1 MRPIDNSWQ
10 LLIVHRLRAKMH
22 LELQAVSLGGFD
34 AGHRGFPGAWY
45 ATELVVFPRI
55 ERIDADAD
63 SHDADLNQ
71 RLGCLVVNQHA
82 VGTEDHH
89 EAELHGMTRDVED
102 VGTNQRLSTRDHE
115 QTAFVHFRNLINQ
128 TKTFFGG

>member
-1 MRPIDNSWQ
+1 MRPIDDRWQ
-10 LLIVHRLRAKMH
+10 LLIVHWLRAKMH

-45 ATELVVFPRI
+45 ATELVVLFRI

-71 RLGCLVVNQHA
+71 RFGHCIVDQHA

-89 EAELHGMTRDVED
+89 EAELHSMTSDLED
-102 VGTNQRLSTRDHE
+102 IGT
-115 QTAFVHFRNLINQ
+115 
-128 TKTFFGG
+128 